1 MSNDVEKLEQ
11 KLRIIGYLNELVQK
25 ISDAEE
31 VITFN
36 LHFTNETE
44 KFEDFGVYK
53 EVPTGVKKVS
63 LKVEYVE

>member
-31 VITFN
+31 VISFDLN
-36 LHFTNETE
+36 FTNETE
-44 KFEDFGVYK
+44 KLEDFGVYK